1 MELLDWLKQ
10 QYQWQDVKFVNEELI
25 ETEQGKKRLCYWSDK
40 ALLDWHIEW
49 RDGCS
54 VTPYVLA
61 DRMIRNKEQEAALS
75 WKEGWLTVHDEV
87 ADSPFVKARARD
99 IGTMIGAMIQY
110 GIATESPVETV
121 LQDEPTFRQLYMYVS
136 HLSKE
141 QQLLVTTLLNEAGIR
156 MRKATALRKQLKDE
170 TLPLLDP
177 IESIKQAKQVYQVL
191 IWNGSTERPERG
203 YRSLRIFLGDWL
215 DTFGK
220 EAFCE
225 LLGGMYLEERLTR
238 EQAIL
243 LLGECLKPYELDP
256 LVILIK
262 QNPSEREIEQTLEQA
277 TKEWEQAKHLVQMIS
292 ASIDQRKKVLTQ

>member
-10 QYQWQDVKFVNEELI
+10 QYQWQDVKFINEELI

-61 DRMIRNKEQEAALS
+61 DRMIRSKEQEAALS

-87 ADSPFVKARARD
+87 ADSHFVKARARE
-99 IGTMIGAMIQY
+99 IGTMIGAMIQH
-110 GIATESPVETV
+110 GIATASPVKTL
-121 LQDEPTFRQLYMYVS
+121 LQDEPIFRQLYMYVS

-141 QQLLVTTLLNEAGIR
+141 QQLLVTSLLNEAEIR

-170 TLPLLDP
+170 PLPLLDP
-177 IESIKQAKQVYQVL
+177 IKSVKQAKQVYQVL
-191 IWNGSTERPERG
+191 IWNGTMGYPERG
-203 YRSLRIFLGDWL
+203 YRSLRTFLGDWL
-215 DTFGK
+215 DVFGK

-225 LLGGMYLEERLTR
+225 LLGGMYLDERLTR

-243 LLGECLKPYELDP
+243 LLSECLKPYELNQ

-262 QNPSEREIEQTLEQA
+262 QNPSEQKINQTLEQA
-277 TKEWEQAKHLVQMIS
+277 TKEWEQSKHLVQMIS